1 MISNSGLTFGT
12 RNAYNFS
19 GTALWGAGKEFEESY
34 LHFGSSVRAVVA
46 VGFAVLAAGGTYAAP
61 PQFEGGFHARIG
73 AKSWATRHGF
83 IARVLVNDQPVATLQ
98 VPSGGLMPAQRAVVI
113 RDRLAGLV
121 DAGLTP
127 SQISL
132 VPLGRQGCD
141 IRGRGERII
150 MVSPRDGRAQRQT
163 ARRLAAAWAKA
174 LKARLADPALTLA
187 ESRII
192 LPLGSARI
200 LTVGGAARSE
210 AIRLTGGDS
219 LVSPAAYDVP
229 SRRITLRGT
238 RAGEARLLLQ
248 AEGAEET
255 FTVSVRPYAASVEPR
270 VTVRVTGRPLV
281 PASLVQ
287 TAVYLGMKHAI
298 SAADGAQ
305 LRLLRSP
312 HSVGSLRPGASVT
325 RRLSVRIAGP
335 YLLPV
340 ESELVITVLNQP
352 LPPVRAEAMFY
363 SNNPEQVKQ
372 SQTLFTGPLSL
383 LHPVRLDYHHQNRT
397 GMPLV
402 FHTDLV
408 NASDQKVSVHVM
420 EGIAQPEVDT
430 VQIGRR
436 AGAAFLQ
443 ALDSGTGLVIDVPAH
458 ARVPLLVQRFAPLL
472 TVSGIVQLQ
481 QLTGPDHALSLSVV
495 ADEDRQVLVSS
506 PSHIATTIAETTGSD
521 ARLVAAPAAP
531 LATGVV
537 RETSPFV
544 FGAPLVSLNGD
555 YAVGGQW
562 VYLRL
567 GHGESLRNAAGTQ
580 RLWGNYGVSYFV
592 VVRLTNPTDRTRSV
606 GLFFAPEAGLA
617 AGVFQVSGEAQL
629 QFDSLPPPEEKEL
642 TRIRLDPGEAR
653 TMRVRTILLNGS
665 AYPASLVIHAL

>member
-1 MISNSGLTFGT
+1 MHFGT
-12 RNAYNFS
+12 
-19 GTALWGAGKEFEESY
+19 L
-34 LHFGSSVRAVVA
+34 VRVVLA
-46 VGFAVLAAGGTYAAP
+46 VGFASLTAGGAYAAP
-61 PQFEGGFHARIG
+61 APAEGEFHARIG
-73 AKSWATRHGF
+73 AKSWATPHGLV
-83 IARVLVNDQPVATLQ
+83 ARVLVNDQPVATLQ
-98 VPSGGLMPAQRAVVI
+98 VPSGGYTPAQRAVVI

-127 SQISL
+127 SQIAV
-132 VPLGRQGCD
+132 VPLGRDGCD

-150 MVSPRDGRAQRQT
+150 MVSPRDGRAQHQS
-163 ARRLAAAWAKA
+163 ARRLAASWAKT
-174 LKARLADPALTLA
+174 LKARLADPALTLG

-192 LPLGSARI
+192 LPLGAARV

-210 AIRLTGGDS
+210 DIRLTGGDS
-219 LVSPAAYDVP
+219 LVSPAAFDAA
-229 SRRITLRGT
+229 SRRITLRGA

-248 AEGAEET
+248 AGGAEKT
-255 FTVSVRPYAASVEPR
+255 FTVSVRPYAAIVQPR
-270 VTVRVTGRPLV
+270 VTVRVTGRPIA

-287 TAVYLGMKHAI
+287 TAVYLGLKRAI

-305 LRLLRSP
+305 LRLLRAP
-312 HSVGSLRPGASVT
+312 RLVGSLRPGASVT
-325 RRLSVRIAGP
+325 RRLSVRVAGP

-340 ESELVITVLNQP
+340 EAEPVITVLNQP
-352 LPPVRAEAMFY
+352 LPPARAEAMFY

-372 SQTLFTGPLSL
+372 SQTLFTGPLSPFR
-383 LHPVRLDYHHQNRT
+383 PVRLDYHHQNRA
-397 GMPLV
+397 GALLV

-408 NASDQKVSVHVM
+408 NASDQTASVHVM
-420 EGIAQPEVDT
+420 EGIAQPEIDT

-481 QLTGPDHALSLSVV
+481 QISGPDHALSLSVV
-495 ADEDRQVLVSS
+495 ADEDRQALVSS
-506 PSHIATTIAETTGSD
+506 PSRLATKVGETEGAD

-531 LATGVV
+531 LATGIVH
-537 RETSPFV
+537 ETSPFV
-544 FGAPLVSLNGD
+544 FGAPLVSLTGD

-567 GHGESLRNAAGTQ
+567 GHGESLRNAAGTE

-592 VVRLTNPTDRTRSV
+592 TVRLKNPTDQTRNIGV
-606 GLFFAPEAGLA
+606 FFAPEAGPA
-617 AGVFQVSGEAQL
+617 AGVFQVSGQPQVECDPL
-629 QFDSLPPPEEKEL
+629 LPPEEKEL
-642 TRIRLDPGEAR
+642 TRVRLNPGETR
-653 TMRVRTILLNGS
+653 TVRLRTILLNGS
-665 AYPASLVIHAL
+665 AYPASLVVHVLKAGE